1 MAVDRHRVFLFLQGP
16 PSPFARQLSDELDRL
31 GQRTLRINLSAGDW
45 LYWRKRGAY
54 NYRGKLADFPAY
66 LETFCRREG
75 VTDILYY
82 ADRLPY
88 HRVAAAVARKLG
100 ICETTYEF
108 GYLRPDWLTFE
119 RSGMSAYSH
128 FPNDPD
134 TIRAI
139 AENAEDPDLTVRF
152 PYSFNA
158 ESFNE
163 VVYNMTTAL
172 FPWGYW
178 HYDADKYY
186 HPFIDY
192 PSYLPRLVMSR
203 INTIRARNL
212 IRHLKRGGQPY
223 YVFPMQMQSD
233 YQLRANSPFRHQ
245 SEAMEMTIRSFAANA
260 SGDAWLIFKVHPL
273 DNGLER
279 WQRVLTRLA
288 TQYNVLDRVHLI
300 DGGKLNLL
308 LTHAA
313 GTVLINSTVGLHAY
327 RVGCPVKVLGM
338 AIFDIAGLSFQGP
351 LDDFWTN
358 AEKPD
363 PELLQAFIKAIGAT
377 IQVKGNFY
385 TAAGRAEAAKSAA
398 KRLIEGRI
406 NEPGAF
412 VDPPPR
418 LEEAKR
424 RGVPFWSDEDVL
436 AGRIK

>member
-16 PSPFARQLSDELDRL
+16 PSPFSRQLSDELDRL
-31 GQRTLRINLSAGDW
+31 GHRTLRINLSAGDW
-45 LYWRKRGAY
+45 LYWRKPGAI
-54 NYRGKLADFPAY
+54 NYRGKLAEFPSY
-66 LETFCRREG
+66 LEDFCRRQG
-75 VTDILYY
+75 VTDVLYY

-100 ICETTYEF
+100 IRETTYEF

-119 RSGMSAYSH
+119 RSGMSTYSH

-134 TIRAI
+134 AIRAI
-139 AENAEDPDLTVRF
+139 AHSVGDPDLEIRY

-158 ESFNE
+158 EAFNE

-172 FPWGYW
+172 FPWVHW

-192 PSYLPRLVMSR
+192 PSYLPRLLMSR
-203 INTIRARNL
+203 INKIRARNL
-212 IRHLKRGGQPY
+212 IRHLKRGDQPY

-233 YQLRANSPFRHQ
+233 YQLRANSPFKHQ
-245 SEAMEMTIRSFAANA
+245 SDAMELVIKSFAAHA
-260 SGDAWLIFKVHPL
+260 PKEAWLVFKVHPL
-273 DNGLER
+273 DNGLEGWR
-279 WQRVLTRLA
+279 GVLERLA
-288 TQYNVLDRVHLI
+288 KTYDVLDRVHLI

-308 LTHAA
+308 LTHAD

-338 AIFDIAGLSFQGP
+338 AVFDIAGLSFQGP
-351 LDDFWTN
+351 LDDFWKR

-363 PELLQAFIKAIGAT
+363 PELLADLIRALAGT

-385 TAAGRAEAAKSAA
+385 TAEGRAVAIEEAAR
-398 KRLIEGRI
+398 RLVECRI
-406 NEPGAF
+406 NEPGAY
-412 VDPPPR
+412 VEEPPR
-418 LEEAKR
+418 IAEAKR